1 VYSVP
6 AAAGLGE
13 FTLLITKRH
22 LDGWLDNPEFRD
34 LIKDVKKRSERANHR
49 SRI

>member
-22 LDGWLDNPEFRD
+22 LDGWLDIP
-34 LIKDVKKRSERANHR
+34 KKRSERANNR